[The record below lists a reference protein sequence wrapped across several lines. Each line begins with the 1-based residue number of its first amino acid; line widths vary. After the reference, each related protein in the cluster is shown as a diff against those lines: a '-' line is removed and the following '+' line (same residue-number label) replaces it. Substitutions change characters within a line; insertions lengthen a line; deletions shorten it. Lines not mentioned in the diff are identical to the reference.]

1 MSYRNP
7 ALITPAS
14 NQVFLDSINNA
25 SSSLKKEV
33 EKRQEKKEKGKVKQA
48 QNDRF
53 LIELSNKQEANAATF
68 NAGLENMTTGV
79 ADYMREEFG
88 GLNIRAS
95 EILKEQKINLNT
107 DPALSKE
114 LAQINLD
121 MKSINGMAEDMF
133 GVASV
138 LPEMIANRDQVGKTL
153 FIKEDEEGSIG
164 RNEAIIYGYGGVE
177 GYERGLRK
185 NDKGKTVAYVVDPDG
200 KNYEFSPLEF
210 KSLVSDLTMEHVNTA
225 VAAYDSVSETIFK
238 GKSTDFQT
246 GMVDD
251 TIDDNQI
258 VNGRI
263 SNNQIQQLNTAK
275 IERAKDLY
283 FDDARVALQTAT
295 GFKQSFNQSLI
306 DLNID
311 PKDWKD
317 LNGNEKEE
325 EKMIKGATDKLFYG
339 GTGVE
344 AIDTGVE
351 DKFGNPTYSYQRVL
365 PGTPRKANTEEM
377 NQDKFNNLKK

>member
-238 GKSTDFQT
+238 GNSTDFQT

-251 TIDDNQI
+251 TIDDNEI
-258 VNGRI
+258 VDGRI

>member
-121 MKSINGMAEDMF
+121 MKNINGMAEDMF

-153 FIKEDEEGSIG
+153 FIKEDEEG
-164 RNEAIIYGYGGVE
+164 
-177 GYERGLRK
+177 
-185 NDKGKTVAYVVDPDG
+185 
-200 KNYEFSPLEF
+200 
-210 KSLVSDLTMEHVNTA
+210 
-225 VAAYDSVSETIFK
+225 
-238 GKSTDFQT
+238 
-246 GMVDD
+246 
-251 TIDDNQI
+251 
-258 VNGRI
+258 
-263 SNNQIQQLNTAK
+263 
-275 IERAKDLY
+275 
-283 FDDARVALQTAT
+283 
-295 GFKQSFNQSLI
+295 
-306 DLNID
+306 
-311 PKDWKD
+311 
-317 LNGNEKEE
+317 
-325 EKMIKGATDKLFYG
+325 
-339 GTGVE
+339 
-344 AIDTGVE
+344 
-351 DKFGNPTYSYQRVL
+351 
-365 PGTPRKANTEEM
+365 
-377 NQDKFNNLKK
+377 